1 MKINKYV
8 LPCLLISVSLWN
20 FNMVSLSYIYL
31 HIKLSFVMFTLD
43 EHFFSTENL
52 QIFTCV
58 LFLLS
63 IRSVSSDNSYDWWG
77 QCHVTLYLVVFLN
90 AAIHTTVRVL
100 SFFKTPIW
108 RGVKGG
114 FFSERADAFVISSN
128 KQTWLFSWARI

>member
-1 MKINKYV
+1 MEFQIWWAY
-8 LPCLLISVSLWN
+8 P
-20 FNMVSLSYIYL
+20 IYL

-90 AAIHTTVRVL
+90 ATIHTRTRVKISISPKISLEFVYLVHYL
-100 SFFKTPIW
+100 SFSEFLLKNHKYIFHIEFRNTLSLSP
-108 RGVKGG
+108 RKLFRSK
-114 FFSERADAFVISSN
+114 FFI
-128 KQTWLFSWARI
+128 